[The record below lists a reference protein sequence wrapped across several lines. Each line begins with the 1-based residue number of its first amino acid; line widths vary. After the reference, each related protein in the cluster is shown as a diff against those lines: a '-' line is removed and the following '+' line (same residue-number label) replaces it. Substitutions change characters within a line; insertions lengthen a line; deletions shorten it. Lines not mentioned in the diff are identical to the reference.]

1 MRKNCTS
8 GAAKRLFISQPA
20 LSFDI
25 RKFED
30 ELGVA
35 LLVRTSK
42 LVALTNAGE
51 VLLGEARRLLLQ
63 AEEAARLTVRSASG
77 LGGRLRVGFVNSML
91 YRGLPQAVARFG
103 ADHPGV
109 EIVLKEMNTH
119 EQANAI
125 RRAQIDLGY
134 AHWGSFPADISAE
147 TIYAEPFECCLP
159 AAHRLAGHARLALSA
174 LAAEPFI
181 LFPRDVAPHYHDLI
195 IAQCVQAGFSPLIR
209 HEARLW
215 QTVLSMVEFGMGG
228 ARAARAAAGARR
240 PGALRAAAGY
250 GIRVADVAVAS
261 RGRCRTDRG
270 TVRRLCARGDRGAG
284 AENVMAHA
292 APRLPAPAVPRV
304 KITLDKSDG
313 LIVESRFWSR
323 HGAVRTRRDEFVSE
337 SALRS
342 QSTLT

>member
-1 MRKNCTS
+1 MELKQLRYFVAVAEELHF
-8 GAAKRLFISQPA
+8 GRAAKRLFISQPA

-25 RKFED
+25 RKFEE

-42 LVALTNAGE
+42 RVALTNAGE

-63 AEEAARLTVRSASG
+63 AGEAARLTVRSASG
-77 LGGRLRVGFVNSML
+77 LGGRLRIGFVNSML

-119 EQANAI
+119 EQVDAI

-134 AHWGSFPADISAE
+134 AHWGSFPTDIAAE
-147 TIYAEPFECCLP
+147 TIYSEPFECCLP
-159 AAHRLAGHARLALSA
+159 AGHPLAGEARLALSA

-195 IAQCVQAGFSPLIR
+195 IAQCVQAEFSPLIR

-215 QTVLSMVEFGMGG
+215 QTVLSMVEFGMGV
-228 ARAARAAAGARR
+228 ALA
-240 PGALRAAAGY
+240 PHALRKARGERVCFVSLLDTGFASQTLQLRRADDVEPVVERFAGY
-250 GIRVADVAVAS
+250 
-261 RGRCRTDRG
+261 
-270 TVRRLCARGDRGAG
+270 VREAIGGLAREA
-284 AENVMAHA
+284 
-292 APRLPAPAVPRV
+292 
-304 KITLDKSDG
+304 
-313 LIVESRFWSR
+313 
-323 HGAVRTRRDEFVSE
+323 
-337 SALRS
+337 
-342 QSTLT
+342 